1 MTEIIKF
8 DHVTKRY
15 GDKIVIDN
23 LNFSIKTGEFITILG
38 TSGSGKTTTLKMIN
52 RLIEPSSGAVI
63 FDGSQIDQLDEITL
77 RRRIGYVV
85 QQIGLF
91 PHQIVEEN
99 IAIVPKLLN
108 WDKKTIKARV
118 SELLSLIK
126 LPYDQYA
133 KRYPNE
139 LSGGQQQRVGV
150 ARALA
155 ADPSV
160 TLFDEPFG
168 AIDAITRSEL
178 QEELLTIHKTYPNKT
193 FVFITHDIYEAFK
206 LGTRVMIMD
215 EGKIAQFDTPEAILK
230 KPANDFV
237 KRLLDTAKNQESYGG
252 RNMFDVF
259 RNYYDEFLSALLEHI
274 EISFIAIVTAIVLAI
289 FVTIFLNF
297 YKEFSHVT
305 IYLFSLMYAIPS
317 FALFA
322 LLIPITGL
330 GQTTAIIVL
339 VIYAQ
344 YILVRTF
351 LSGLSQVDK
360 HVIEAAK
367 AMGMT
372 KWQILL
378 KVQFPLAQKSFFA
391 GLRLASTAIIAIA
404 TIGATINAG
413 GLGVILFDGLRTMN
427 LTKLLWG
434 IILTVGLSLLTNLI
448 ICLVEELFQKEY
460 SV

>member
-1 MTEIIKF
+1 
-8 DHVTKRY
+8 
-15 GDKIVIDN
+15 
-23 LNFSIKTGEFITILG
+23 
-38 TSGSGKTTTLKMIN
+38 
-52 RLIEPSSGAVI
+52 
-63 FDGSQIDQLDEITL
+63 
-77 RRRIGYVV
+77 
-85 QQIGLF
+85 
-91 PHQIVEEN
+91 
-99 IAIVPKLLN
+99 
-108 WDKKTIKARV
+108 
-118 SELLSLIK
+118 
-126 LPYDQYA
+126 
-133 KRYPNE
+133 
-139 LSGGQQQRVGV
+139 
-150 ARALA
+150 
-155 ADPSV
+155 
-160 TLFDEPFG
+160 
-168 AIDAITRSEL
+168 
-178 QEELLTIHKTYPNKT
+178 
-193 FVFITHDIYEAFK
+193 
-206 LGTRVMIMD
+206 
-215 EGKIAQFDTPEAILK
+215 
-230 KPANDFV
+230 
-237 KRLLDTAKNQESYGG
+237 
-252 RNMFDVF
+252 MFDVF
-259 RNYYDEFLSALLEHI
+259 RNSYDEFLSALLEHI

-297 YKEFSHVT
+297 YKEFSHIT

-330 GQTTAIIVL
+330 GQTTAII

-404 TIGATINAG
+404 TIGAMINAG

-448 ICLVEELFQKEY
+448 IYLVEELFQKEY